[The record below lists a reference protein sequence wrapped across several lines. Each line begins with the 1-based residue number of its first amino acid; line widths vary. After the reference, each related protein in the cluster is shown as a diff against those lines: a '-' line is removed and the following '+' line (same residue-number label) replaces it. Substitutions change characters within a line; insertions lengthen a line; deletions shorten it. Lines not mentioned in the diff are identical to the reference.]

1 MKRLFPLASVLFLTL
16 GAHALPSPSAAPA
29 AADGK
34 LVILGFDG
42 ADGDTVREMM
52 EAGEL
57 PNLKRLA
64 EQGTFAPLTTTAPA
78 ESPASWASLNTGRNP
93 GKTAVPSFVRRETS
107 PMIRPDMGH
116 IKLRQTKTLDEL
128 YSTPIPVLD
137 RPVFAGIC
145 GGAVFLAFLIVLSF
159 LLRIKGAVAVVL
171 SLLLGAAG
179 GWGGWTLRGYLPGEY
194 ETISNRLQA
203 EPFWETAAENGV
215 PSVVLAAAQ
224 SFGRAPVDGAKVLAG
239 LGVPDALGG
248 VQNFS
253 FYTTDDLFFQRPPE
267 GKGTGSGGTKYRV
280 DERDGVIES
289 ILVGPKNLWEID
301 QLKARSAELEEA
313 LSDPNLGY
321 KDSLALQDEKKIVD
335 DREKLLGKPEGRL
348 TQPLKVELQGESA
361 VVTLGQESQTLAEG
375 QWSEWYHLTFD
386 FNPLVKV
393 KAITRAKI
401 LTMSDPFTLYVDAMQ
416 IDPAAPPYWQP
427 ISMPDGFAAD
437 LAAQN
442 GPYETIGWACAT
454 MPFKDEELDAISFM
468 EEIEFTFRTREAM
481 TLSALERDDWRI
493 FMSTLSTP
501 DRVQHMMYQFFDPE
515 NPMHD
520 PEAAAQEMT
529 FFGETIK
536 LSEAIPAIYRQVDR
550 IVGLVLEKH
559 VGPNDVLMLCADH
572 GFQSFHNQVHI
583 NNWLVEEGF
592 MKLKDPISKKAAGGL
607 GFQYV
612 DWSETKAYSLGL
624 GMIFL
629 NKAADGNGG
638 GVAPEDERAVLQEIS
653 DAFVA
658 AVDPETGASIGRE
671 TYIFDEIHS
680 GPYVSDEAD
689 MMLGFDVGY
698 RVSWSTSGGS
708 LSVKKNDDGEYEL
721 GPTIVPNDKTWS
733 GDHTSTALELVA
745 GMFFCSEKIQIPED
759 GVNLLHIA
767 PTALSIVGVP
777 VPGDYDLAPL
787 QMVSN

>member
-1 MKRLFPLASVLFLTL
+1 MKRLFLLASVLFLTF
-16 GAHALPSPSAAPA
+16 GAHALPSPSAASVG
-29 AADGK
+29 ADGK

-42 ADGDTVREMM
+42 ADGDTVHEMM

-93 GKTAVPSFVRRETS
+93 GKTAVPSFVRRKTN
-107 PMIRPDMGH
+107 PLIMPDMGH
-116 IKLRQTKTLDEL
+116 IKLKQTKTVDEL
-128 YSTPIPVLD
+128 YSTPIPTLD
-137 RPVFAGIC
+137 RKVFAGIC

-159 LLRIKGAVAVVL
+159 LLRINGAVAVVL
-171 SLLLGAAG
+171 SLMLGAAG
-179 GWGGWTLRGYLPGEY
+179 GFGGWTLRGYLPGEY
-194 ETISNRLQA
+194 ETIANRLQA
-203 EPFWETAAENGV
+203 EPFWETAADHGV
-215 PSVVLAAAQ
+215 ESVVLAAAQ
-224 SFGRAPVDGAKVLAG
+224 SFGRAPKDGAKVLAG

-248 VQNFS
+248 VQNFCI
-253 FYTTDDLFFQRPPE
+253 YTTDDLFFKRLPE
-267 GKGTGSGGTKYRV
+267 GQGTGSGGTKYRV

-289 ILVGPKNLWEID
+289 ILIGPKNLWEID
-301 QLKARSAELEEA
+301 QLNARLDELEEA
-313 LSDPNLGY
+313 LSDRNMGY
-321 KDSLALQDEKKIVD
+321 KESLVLQDEEKAVKDRISVLGRVD
-335 DREKLLGKPEGRL
+335 GRL
-348 TQPLKVELQGESA
+348 TQPLRIELQDAAA

-375 QWSEWYHLTFD
+375 QWSEWYHLSFD

-401 LTMSDPFTLYVDAMQ
+401 LSMEDPFTLYIDAIQ
-416 IDPAAPPYWQP
+416 IDPASPPFWQP
-427 ISMPDGFAAD
+427 ISQPDGFAAE

-454 MPFKDEELDAISFM
+454 MPFKDEVLDAVSFM

-481 TLSALERDDWRI
+481 TLSALARDDWRI
-493 FMSTLSTP
+493 LMSTLSTP

-520 PEAAAQEMT
+520 PETAAQEMT

-559 VGPNDVLMLCADH
+559 VGPDDILMLCADH
-572 GFQSFHNQVHI
+572 GFQSFHDQVHI
-583 NNWLVEEGF
+583 NNWLVEAGF
-592 MKLKDPISKKAAGGL
+592 MKLKDPISKKAARGL
-607 GFQYV
+607 GLPYV
-612 DWSETKAYSLGL
+612 DWSETKAYALGL
-624 GMIFL
+624 GMIYL
-629 NKAADGNGG
+629 NKVADGNGG
-638 GVAPEDERAVLQEIS
+638 GVAPEDELAVLKEIS
-653 DAFVA
+653 AAFVA
-658 AVDPETGASIGRE
+658 AVDPDTGKSIGRE

-680 GPYVSDEAD
+680 GPFVSEEAD

-698 RVSWSTSGGS
+698 RVSWTTGSGF
-708 LSVKKNDDGEYEL
+708 LSVKKNEEGEYEL

-733 GDHTSTALELVA
+733 GDHTSTALDLVA
-745 GMFFCSEKIQIPED
+745 GMFFCSEKIQIPDD

-777 VPGDYDLAPL
+777 VPADYDLEPL
-787 QMVSN
+787 QMVN